1 MIEEQF
7 FSPSESFPSGYEVP
21 AQVNQLLSS
30 VFDQHGF
37 GWELGSI
44 GELHFMYKSNWKK
57 KNMNFEQHILYSVRK
72 FKSQS
77 GPV

>member
-7 FSPSESFPSGYEVP
+7 FSPSESFPSGDEVP

-37 GWELGSI
+37 GWENCFLCIKATG
-44 GELHFMYKSNWKK
+44 KR
-57 KNMNFEQHILYSVRK
+57 KNMNFELHILYSVRK